1 MATMSGPR
9 PWWTPAAWV
18 ALPATAFVVARLPT
32 ADASYPLG
40 SSGFQYAPHLD
51 RLAVSI
57 ATKRL
62 LEGAMN
68 PLEWLRLADGDFP
81 PLVPVVPWVLA
92 APFGQRMEAAMLA
105 GWFWVLLLAWGSA
118 QVAGEL
124 SGEGPGS
131 RGRTLAMG
139 TTAAVLVA
147 MGPLQAFSLRQYYDL
162 PMLALFFVA
171 LALLLKARVWRAGA
185 IAGAVAVAACLA
197 KWTALPLLLITG
209 AGVLLRALTGP
220 PDALRGRLEASGAA
234 VGVLAVALGLWFLIV
249 PVDHDPGSYA
259 AMAGTFDPDPLSEPV
274 PGWAAMLLPESLQ
287 RGAERT
293 NWLHKHLGTVWHAFH
308 MRWMVWSMLSPL
320 VVLLMTPLWLR
331 WVFVPCRGGTVL
343 LTTFVGHWLLLYFLV
358 PVQDERFFLTGM
370 VCVVIA
376 AALGAAALPGRW
388 AAGVGAAWVFSVL
401 GIGADFHFG
410 TGGPPQDVDGPL
422 ASWSE
427 PNGWRLRSAYHPD
440 LAWARGDEPRWHA
453 PRLREAMLEHVDA
466 CDPRWVALGD
476 YDTERRQAP
485 ILGEWRWWTMVFA
498 AETLDDPDARRLVTR
513 ADADPETERPFGEE
527 RDRRF
532 ADLYFA
538 PWSPGDAVRPP
549 PGRHA
554 DELVLRGTIE
564 PQDVDWEE
572 GASVWLP
579 PGGHCPGG

>member
-1 MATMSGPR
+1 MTTMSGPR

-18 ALPATAFVVARLPT
+18 VLPATGFVAARLPT
-32 ADASYPLG
+32 ADASHPFG
-40 SSGFQYAPHLD
+40 SSGFQYAPHID
-51 RLAVSI
+51 RLAVST

-62 LEGAMN
+62 FEGAMN

-81 PLVPVVPWVLA
+81 PLVPVVHWMFA
-92 APFGQRMEAAMLA
+92 APFGQRMEAAMLT
-105 GWFWVLLLAWGSA
+105 GWLWVLLLAWGA
-118 QVAGEL
+118 AHVAGEL
-124 SGEGPGS
+124 SGEASGS
-131 RGRTLAMG
+131 RRRTLAMG

-147 MGPLQAFSLRQYYDL
+147 MGPLQVFSLRQYYDL

-171 LALLLKARVWRAGA
+171 LALLLRAQAWRAGA
-185 IAGAVAVAACLA
+185 VAGAVAVAACLA
-197 KWTALPLLLITG
+197 KWTALPLLVITG
-209 AGVLLRALTGP
+209 AGLLLRAMTGP
-220 PDALRGRLEASGAA
+220 QDALRGRLEAAGAA
-234 VGVLAVALGLWFLIV
+234 VAVLAVVLGLWFLIV
-249 PVDHDPGSYA
+249 PVNHDPGSYA
-259 AMAGTFDPDPLSEPV
+259 AMNGTFDPDPLSEPV

-320 VVLLMTPLWLR
+320 VALLMTPLWLR
-331 WVFVPCRGGTVL
+331 WIFVPCRGGTVL
-343 LTTFVGHWLLLYFLV
+343 LTTFLGHWLLLYFLV

-370 VCVVIA
+370 VCAVIA
-376 AALGAAALPGRW
+376 AALGASVLPARW
-388 AAGVGAAWVFSVL
+388 AAGACAIWVLSVL

-440 LAWARGDEPRWHA
+440 LAWPRGDEPRWHA
-453 PRLREAMLEHVDA
+453 PRLRAALLEHVDA
-466 CDPRWVALGD
+466 CDPHWVALGD

-498 AETLDDPDARRLVTR
+498 AESLDDPDARRLVTH

-549 PGRHA
+549 PGPHA

-564 PQDVDWEE
+564 PQDVDWDE

-579 PGGHCPGG
+579 PGGRCSD